1 MAKVKFQVVLENVDL
16 SKTQVASI
24 QKEINAVV
32 TKSLLSAKK
41 PMAAALPSTLGF
53 KIPPEWIG
61 IYIKNFRTLDLLKVG
76 GFKVLR

>member
-32 TKSLLSAKK
+32 TKSLLGGKK
-41 PMAAALPSTLGF
+41 TTAAPLPSTFGF

-61 IYIKNFRTLDLLKVG
+61 IYIKNFKSLELMKVG